1 MGWLRGERDNQRGIL
16 IERATVGVGRNLVL
30 GEFQRVHKDDPS

>member
-1 MGWLRGERDNQRGIL
+1 MGWLRGERYQREIL